1 MYMKNKTD
9 KSKWNIKR
17 IIDFAVPAVLILI
30 ALGAGIY
37 IYDAKAEYQE
47 AISVYEAIEEIAE
60 IEYPEDM
67 DIISDD
73 ELAEAESSQETEKK
87 KPTFRNLNINFSA
100 LEEIN
105 PDVCGWLYIP
115 IIKVS
120 YPVVHSDDNLYY
132 LKYTY
137 DGLRNGSGSIFIDK
151 DNNVD
156 MQDPNTFIYGHNM
169 KNDTMFGMLKEL
181 LTHKEWVYG
190 NPAVYYYTK
199 DHAYKYEIFAGYN
212 TNSGSFSY
220 YLSTDNEQLQNYI
233 DKVQTVNQFEEYL
246 DMDLKNV
253 ENIITLSTCAG
264 VNSSARTVIHA
275 YLADDYE
282 LDKNR

>member
-1 MYMKNKTD
+1 MNSENKKTKTLKKIVD
-9 KSKWNIKR
+9 YAIP
-17 IIDFAVPAVLILI
+17 VILI
-30 ALGAGIY
+30 IIAIGAGIY

-47 AISVYEAIEEIAE
+47 AISTYEAIEEMAE

-67 DIISDD
+67 DIAESDEQEND
-73 ELAEAESSQETEKK
+73 ELVPEKK
-87 KPTFRNLNINFSA
+87 KPTFRNLNVNFEA

-120 YPVVHSDDNLYY
+120 YPVVHSDDNSYY

-151 DNNVD
+151 DNNND
-156 MQDPNTFIYGHNM
+156 MKDPNTFIYGHNM

-212 TNSGSFSY
+212 TTAGSFAY
-220 YLSTDNEQLQNYI
+220 YLSKDNEQLHNYI
-233 DKVQTVNQFEEYL
+233 DKVMTANQFEKYL
-246 DMDLKNV
+246 EKDLKDV
-253 ENIITLSTCAG
+253 ENIITLSTCSG
-264 VNSSARTVIHA
+264 VNSNARTVIHA
-275 YLADDYE
+275 SLVDDYE
-282 LDKNR
+282 IEINW